1 LLGLTSSSTIEGGSE
16 GDDHD
21 LASGQRCRDVSR
33 IRVVGGV
40 GGEGMTTERELRMA
54 TTNMD
59 GMARTPP
66 AARGGVGC
74 ER

>member
-1 LLGLTSSSTIEGGSE
+1 M
-16 GDDHD
+16 
-21 LASGQRCRDVSR
+21 
-33 IRVVGGV
+33 RVVGGV